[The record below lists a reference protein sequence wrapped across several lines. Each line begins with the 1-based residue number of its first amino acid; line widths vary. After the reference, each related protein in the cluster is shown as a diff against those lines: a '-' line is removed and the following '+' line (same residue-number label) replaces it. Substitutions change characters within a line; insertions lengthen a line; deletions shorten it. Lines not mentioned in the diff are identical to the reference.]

1 MARRESTI
9 LVAVGI
15 MVIATG
21 CQPSTRPYE
30 VSLEQEQRDR
40 RAPMPLPIE
49 PDRLRS
55 GDVMAAADAFTVYP
69 NTTFCELGFMDPELR
84 DAIAQQGYQS
94 PGLNITGSV
103 DFYPLPQGTLNN
115 PGQTRGTG
123 YVSYEPESRSY
134 LPRWEERCPN
144 DNINLIFTQHLMMNG
159 DGVPY
164 RIVTTMRQGNRLL
177 VRSVEREWRPE
188 SVPMGQNHL
197 TSQLRKDGLNLGRLI
212 IVDLFG
218 KRP

>member
-1 MARRESTI
+1 MARRGTI
-9 LVAVGI
+9 LLVAVGI

-69 NTTFCELGFMDPELR
+69 NTTFCGLGFMDPELR

-115 PGQTRGTG
+115 PGQARRTG

-144 DNINLIFTQHLMMNG
+144 DNINLIFTQNLMMNG

-177 VRSVEREWRPE
+177 VRSFERQYEER
-188 SVPMGQNHL
+188 SVLLGFNDL
-197 TSQLRKDGLNLGRLI
+197 RNQLGGDSAELGRAI
-212 IVDLFG
+212 MTDLLG
-218 KRP
+218 ERP